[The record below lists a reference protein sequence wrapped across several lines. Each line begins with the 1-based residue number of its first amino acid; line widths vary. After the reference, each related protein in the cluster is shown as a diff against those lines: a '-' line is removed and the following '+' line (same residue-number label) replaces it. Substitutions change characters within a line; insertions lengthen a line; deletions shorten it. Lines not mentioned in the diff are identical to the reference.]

1 MIILISKNKL
11 INEFINKLIPELIY
25 KLRNSKSV
33 SDKSVKLFIFKTFE
47 GRKENVHQK
56 AIQESL
62 AESAGISGSQ
72 LNCGRF
78 LSYFAISARF

>member
-47 GRKENVHQK
+47 GRKETSTKKPYKRVWLRVL
-56 AIQESL
+56 ES
-62 AESAGISGSQ
+62 Q
-72 LNCGRF
+72 V
-78 LSYFAISARF
+78 LS